1 MNELALVK
9 IQSKIMGLDRELKQ
23 YVDELLTGK
32 TDLNDDQLSKMI
44 NSTTRELSIYN
55 YILKL
60 IIINGNNNQ
69 NFR

>member
-9 IQSKIMGLDRELKQ
+9 IQSKVIGLDRELKQ
-23 YVDELLTGK
+23 YVDELLSGQGL
-32 TDLNDDQLSKMI
+32 LNDDQLSKMI

-60 IIINGNNNQ
+60 IVINSNTN
-69 NFR
+69 

>member
-9 IQSKIMGLDRELKQ
+9 IQSKIMGLDRELKK
-23 YVDELLTGK
+23 YVYELMSGQGL
-32 TDLNDDQLSKMI
+32 LNDDQLSKMI

-60 IIINGNNNQ
+60 IVINSNTN
-69 NFR
+69 

>member
-1 MNELALVK
+1 MNEAALIK
-9 IQSKIMGLDRELKQ
+9 IQCKIMGLDRELKQ

-32 TDLNDDQLSKMI
+32 TDLNDDQLTSMI

-60 IIINGNNNQ
+60 IIINGNNN
-69 NFR
+69 

>member
-23 YVDELLTGK
+23 YVDELLSGK
-32 TDLNDDQLSKMI
+32 TDLNEDQLSKMI

-60 IIINGNNNQ
+60 IIINGNNN
-69 NFR
+69 

>member
-9 IQSKIMGLDRELKQ
+9 IQSKIIGLDRELKQ
-23 YVDELLTGK
+23 YIDELLSGQSL
-32 TDLNDDQLSKMI
+32 LNEDQLSKMI

-60 IIINGNNNQ
+60 IIINGNNN
-69 NFR
+69 

>member
-32 TDLNDDQLSKMI
+32 TDLNDDQLTSMI
-44 NSTTRELSIYN
+44 NSTTRELSVYN

-60 IIINGNNNQ
+60 IIINGNNN
-69 NFR
+69 

>member
-9 IQSKIMGLDRELKQ
+9 IQSKIMGLDRELKK
-23 YVDELLTGK
+23 YVDELLSDK
-32 TDLNDDQLSKMI
+32 SLLNEDQLSRMI

-60 IIINGNNNQ
+60 IIINGNNN
-69 NFR
+69 

>member
-23 YVDELLTGK
+23 YVDELITGK
-32 TDLNDDQLSKMI
+32 TDLNDDQLTSMI
-44 NSTTRELSIYN
+44 NSTTRELSLYN

-60 IIINGNNNQ
+60 ILLDSNLN
-69 NFR
+69 

>member
-9 IQSKIMGLDRELKQ
+9 IQSKILGLDRELKQ

-32 TDLNDDQLSKMI
+32 TDLNDDQLSIMI
-44 NSTTRELSIYN
+44 NSTTREISIYD

-60 IIINGNNNQ
+60 IIKDGNNN
-69 NFR
+69 

>member
-1 MNELALVK
+1 MNELALIK

-23 YVDELLTGK
+23 YVDELMSGQGL
-32 TDLNDDQLSKMI
+32 LNDDQLSKMI

-60 IIINGNNNQ
+60 IVINSNTN
-69 NFR
+69 

>member
-23 YVDELLTGK
+23 YIDELMSGQGL
-32 TDLNDDQLSKMI
+32 LNDDQLGKMI

-60 IIINGNNNQ
+60 IIINGNNN
-69 NFR
+69 

>member
-1 MNELALVK
+1 MNELALIK

-23 YVDELLTGK
+23 YVDELMSGQGL
-32 TDLNDDQLSKMI
+32 LNDDQLSKMI

-60 IIINGNNNQ
+60 IIVNGNNN
-69 NFR
+69 